1 MLDFQTL
8 KDILHYDLTFCISLL
23 TADTN
28 LYNKRMTKTSFLLIM
43 CEVSGTVKQALQNF
57 NKSTVGHMPEEPF
70 KDYWYLEKHVIF
82 QILYLEKKAAQYKF
96 LK

>member
-70 KDYWYLEKHVIF
+70 QRLLVFRKTCHFPNI
-82 QILYLEKKAAQYKF
+82 ILGKEGSSI
-96 LK
+96 